1 MILET
6 IVGIA
11 LNVIASDSATGN
23 NLMKG
28 VMTYNKIYKME
39 KEGTIDDSIHE
50 ETYQILKDSIIELG
64 QK

>member
-1 MILET
+1 MIIET

-11 LNVIASDSATGN
+11 LNVMATDGATGQ

-39 KEGTIDDSIHE
+39 KEETIDDSIHE

>member
-39 KEGTIDDSIHE
+39 KEETIDDSIHE